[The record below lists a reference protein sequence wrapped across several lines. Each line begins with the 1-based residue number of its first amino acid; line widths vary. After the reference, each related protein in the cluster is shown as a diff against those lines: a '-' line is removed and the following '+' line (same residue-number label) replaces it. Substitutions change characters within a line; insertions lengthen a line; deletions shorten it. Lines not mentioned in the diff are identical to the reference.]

1 MKTFLTFHKSS
12 PTLAIAILIV
22 LSNLTFGAEEKLTV
36 LDLNKPLRLDFSGS
50 WEKDFRRS
58 DNWRDELNRKMRMRQ
73 EAAQRQTSQS
83 PRRNVVQPPI
93 SVGSINLPRSSGS
106 TASVVE
112 LARLA
117 EDVSRQTTLNITQT
131 LDEIRITRRNDS
143 TLVCGLGYEVIQTFA
158 NEFGVEACG
167 WDQQQLVFQT
177 TLPGELSI
185 VHRFNVSSNRKELNL
200 IITINSRNRESFSL
214 VQAFTR
220 YDAPAPDIQCDQ
232 TLSRGRVCSRTEGLR

>member
-58 DNWRDELNRKMRMRQ
+58 DNWRDELNRKMRRRQ
-73 EAAQRQTSQS
+73 EGAQRQTSQS

-117 EDVSRQTTLNITQT
+117 EYVSRQTTLTITQT

>member
-83 PRRNVVQPPI
+83 PTRNVVQPPI

-117 EDVSRQTTLNITQT
+117 EYVSRQTTLNITQT
-131 LDEIRITRRNDS
+131 LDEMRITRRNDS

-232 TLSRGRVCSRTEGLR
+232 TLSRGRVCSRTERLR

>member
-117 EDVSRQTTLNITQT
+117 EYVSRQTTLNITQT

>member
-117 EDVSRQTTLNITQT
+117 EYVSRQTTLNITQT

-200 IITINSRNRESFSL
+200 IITINSRNLESFSL

>member
-93 SVGSINLPRSSGS
+93 SVGSINLPRISGS

-117 EDVSRQTTLNITQT
+117 EYVSRQTTLNITQT

>member
-22 LSNLTFGAEEKLTV
+22 LSNLTFCAEEKLTV

-117 EDVSRQTTLNITQT
+117 EYVSRQTTLNITQT

>member
-12 PTLAIAILIV
+12 PTLAIVILIV

-117 EDVSRQTTLNITQT
+117 EYVSRQTTLNITQT

>member
-1 MKTFLTFHKSS
+1 MKTFVTFHKSS
-12 PTLAIAILIV
+12 PTLAIVILIV
-22 LSNLTFGAEEKLTV
+22 LSNLTFSAEEKLTV

-117 EDVSRQTTLNITQT
+117 EYVSRQTTLNITQT

>member
-36 LDLNKPLRLDFSGS
+36 LDLNKPLRLDFSGR

-117 EDVSRQTTLNITQT
+117 EYVSRQTTLNITQT

>member
-1 MKTFLTFHKSS
+1 MTFHKSS
-12 PTLAIAILIV
+12 PTLAIVILIV

-117 EDVSRQTTLNITQT
+117 EYVSRQTTLNITQT

>member
-117 EDVSRQTTLNITQT
+117 EYVSRQTTLNITQT

-143 TLVCGLGYEVIQTFA
+143 TLVCGLWYEVIQTFA

>member
-1 MKTFLTFHKSS
+1 MKTFVTFHKSS
-12 PTLAIAILIV
+12 PTLAIVILIV

-73 EAAQRQTSQS
+73 EAAQRQSSQS

-117 EDVSRQTTLNITQT
+117 EYVSRQTTLNITQT

>member
-1 MKTFLTFHKSS
+1 MKTFLTFNKSS

-117 EDVSRQTTLNITQT
+117 EYVSRQTTLNITQT

>member
-117 EDVSRQTTLNITQT
+117 EYVSRQTTLNITQT

-220 YDAPAPDIQCDQ
+220 YDAPAPDMQCDQ

>member
-1 MKTFLTFHKSS
+1 MKTFLTFHKLS
-12 PTLAIAILIV
+12 PTLAIVILIV

-117 EDVSRQTTLNITQT
+117 EYVSRQTTLNITQT

>member
-1 MKTFLTFHKSS
+1 MKTSLTFHKSS

-117 EDVSRQTTLNITQT
+117 EYVSRQTTLNITQT

>member
-1 MKTFLTFHKSS
+1 V
-12 PTLAIAILIV
+12 ILIV

-117 EDVSRQTTLNITQT
+117 EYVSRQTTLNITQT

>member
-1 MKTFLTFHKSS
+1 M
-12 PTLAIAILIV
+12 
-22 LSNLTFGAEEKLTV
+22 
-36 LDLNKPLRLDFSGS
+36 
-50 WEKDFRRS
+50 
-58 DNWRDELNRKMRMRQ
+58 
-73 EAAQRQTSQS
+73 
-83 PRRNVVQPPI
+83 QPPI

-117 EDVSRQTTLNITQT
+117 EYVSRQTTLNITQT

>member
-117 EDVSRQTTLNITQT
+117 EYVSRQTTLNITQT

-220 YDAPAPDIQCDQ
+220 YDTPAPDIQCDQ

>member
-1 MKTFLTFHKSS
+1 MKTFSTFHKSS

-117 EDVSRQTTLNITQT
+117 EYVSRQTTLNITQT

>member
-12 PTLAIAILIV
+12 PTLAIVILIV

-106 TASVVE
+106 TASVV
-112 LARLA
+112 
-117 EDVSRQTTLNITQT
+117 
-131 LDEIRITRRNDS
+131 
-143 TLVCGLGYEVIQTFA
+143 
-158 NEFGVEACG
+158 
-167 WDQQQLVFQT
+167 
-177 TLPGELSI
+177 
-185 VHRFNVSSNRKELNL
+185 
-200 IITINSRNRESFSL
+200 
-214 VQAFTR
+214 
-220 YDAPAPDIQCDQ
+220 
-232 TLSRGRVCSRTEGLR
+232 

>member
-112 LARLA
+112 LARLT
-117 EDVSRQTTLNITQT
+117 EYVSRQTTLNITQT

>member
-117 EDVSRQTTLNITQT
+117 EYVSRQTTLNITQT

-177 TLPGELSI
+177 TLPGDLSI

>member
-117 EDVSRQTTLNITQT
+117 EYVSRQTTLNITQT

-232 TLSRGRVCSRTEGLR
+232 TLSRGRVCSRTERLR

>member
-1 MKTFLTFHKSS
+1 MKTFVTFHKSS
-12 PTLAIAILIV
+12 PTLAIVILIV

-117 EDVSRQTTLNITQT
+117 EYVSRQTTLNITQT

-167 WDQQQLVFQT
+167 WDQQQLIFQT

>member
-50 WEKDFRRS
+50 WEKDFRLS

-117 EDVSRQTTLNITQT
+117 EYVSRQTTLNITQT

>member
-58 DNWRDELNRKMRMRQ
+58 DNWRYELNRKMRMRQ

-117 EDVSRQTTLNITQT
+117 EYVSRQTTLNITQT

>member
-1 MKTFLTFHKSS
+1 MKTFVTFHKSS
-12 PTLAIAILIV
+12 PTLAIVILIV

-117 EDVSRQTTLNITQT
+117 EYVSRQTTLNITQT

>member
-12 PTLAIAILIV
+12 PTLAIVILIV

-117 EDVSRQTTLNITQT
+117 EYVSRQTTLNITQT

-232 TLSRGRVCSRTEGLR
+232 TLSRGRVCSRTEELR

>member
-1 MKTFLTFHKSS
+1 MKTFLTFHKSF
-12 PTLAIAILIV
+12 PTLAIVILIV

-117 EDVSRQTTLNITQT
+117 EYVSRQTTLNITQT

-143 TLVCGLGYEVIQTFA
+143 SLVCGLGYEVIQTFA

-232 TLSRGRVCSRTEGLR
+232 TLSRGRVCSRKEGLR

>member
-12 PTLAIAILIV
+12 PTLAIVILIV

-73 EAAQRQTSQS
+73 EAAQRQSSQS

-117 EDVSRQTTLNITQT
+117 EYVSRQTTLNITQT

>member
-117 EDVSRQTTLNITQT
+117 EYVSRQTTLNITQT

-220 YDAPAPDIQCDQ
+220 YGAPAPDIQCDQ

>member
-1 MKTFLTFHKSS
+1 MTFHKSS

-117 EDVSRQTTLNITQT
+117 EYVSRQTTLNITQT